1 MIFCLRENAINKS
14 ILSLF
19 DSMKASVVIICFLLL
34 GFSACIKAP
43 TYPVVPAIEFVSVSS
58 ATLKSGYADTITFS
72 FTDGDGDIG
81 VNPSAGDTCS
91 QCLFKTGDS
100 TCLKMGSFNV
110 FMLDSRDSCLSY
122 FASANI
128 EPTGKFDDLAGEI
141 DVIRAIDHKKC
152 LIVPD
157 PNCLYRYDTVVYTII
172 LRDKAGNYSNAVQ
185 TVPIAVDAY

>member
-1 MIFCLRENAINKS
+1 
-14 ILSLF
+14 
-19 DSMKASVVIICFLLL
+19 MKLTLVLTSFLLL
-34 GFSACIKAP
+34 CLSACIKAP
-43 TYPVVPAIEFVSVSS
+43 MYPIVPAIEFVSVSS
-58 ATLKSGYADTITFS
+58 DTLKSGYADTITFS

-100 TCLKMGSFNV
+100 ACLKLSGFNV

-141 DVIRAIDHKKC
+141 DIIRAIDSKTCFAPPQPGCPLDK
-152 LIVPD
+152 
-157 PNCLYRYDTVVYTII
+157 VVYTII
-172 LRDKAGNYSNAVQ
+172 LRDKGGHYSNAIQ
-185 TVPIAVDAY
+185 TVPIYVDGE